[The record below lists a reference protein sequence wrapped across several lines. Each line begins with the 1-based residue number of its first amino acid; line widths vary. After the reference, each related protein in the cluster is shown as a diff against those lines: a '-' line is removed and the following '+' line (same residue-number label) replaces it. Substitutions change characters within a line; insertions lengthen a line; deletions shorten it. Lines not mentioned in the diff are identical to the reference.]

1 MWLFVRNWV
10 LCPERF
16 GLFVRL
22 ICFLFARDFDWA
34 RFLKDRL
41 EDFEFFEFE
50 SKTRELP
57 GVQSIKSR
65 SFVWMELESK
75 KTTSAVC
82 FLNSRS
88 QSIVNTEFLRLLC
101 LSATFRSF
109 RRNCCQGGC
118 MMSWIPGCGTLH
130 TVGFT
135 DAITICWLRRGVC
148 PAWNN
153 VDCDYMWWVS
163 AAVCCSCNH
172 GVDFTVLFHRKSV
185 FFRSRLHIM
194 FSDAIDHWMFW
205 QCPNVSFFRQI
216 WRKNQQSP
224 VIYSV
229 SIWHDL
235 PCMLS
240 GGVWLGASCC
250 GKDQLRSIEMCASA
264 RNISCLAPRCVQ
276 LQRTS
281 VA

>member
-1 MWLFVRNWV
+1 MLKPCNSLQSCHTSHDYYLAVRKCSN
-10 LCPERF
+10 R
-16 GLFVRL
+16 
-22 ICFLFARDFDWA
+22 
-34 RFLKDRL
+34 
-41 EDFEFFEFE
+41 
-50 SKTRELP
+50 
-57 GVQSIKSR
+57 R
-65 SFVWMELESK
+65 SPLLQHAG
-75 KTTSAVC
+75 SA
-82 FLNSRS
+82 
-88 QSIVNTEFLRLLC
+88 
-101 LSATFRSF
+101 
-109 RRNCCQGGC
+109 G
-118 MMSWIPGCGTLH
+118 
-130 TVGFT
+130 
-135 DAITICWLRRGVC
+135 GVC

-172 GVDFTVLFHRKSV
+172 GVDFTVFFHKKCV
-185 FFRSRLHIM
+185 FFRSRLHVM

-235 PCMLS
+235 PCMLF

-264 RNISCLAPRCVQ
+264 RNISCLAPRCVK